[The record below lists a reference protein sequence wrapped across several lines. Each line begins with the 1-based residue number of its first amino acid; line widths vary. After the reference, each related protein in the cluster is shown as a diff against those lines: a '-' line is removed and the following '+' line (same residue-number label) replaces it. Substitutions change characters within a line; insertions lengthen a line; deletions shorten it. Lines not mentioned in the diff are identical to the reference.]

1 MKPETIL
8 NAFQWAVER
17 RYWVTNEKSER
28 QYRAFRDRI
37 LRMFEEN
44 EDYIDWSLEAVDYYI
59 DTDYEQRKRIA
70 ELEQIINDYE
80 LSLSMC
86 KGVL

>member
-28 QYRAFRDRI
+28 QYYAFRNRLLDTVG
-37 LRMFEEN
+37 RMEEHIRFQ
-44 EDYIDWSLEAVDYYI
+44 DDVIDD
-59 DTDYEQRKRIA
+59 QKQRIA
-70 ELEQIINDYE
+70 ELEADYHE
-80 LSLSMC
+80 MEY
-86 KGVL
+86 